1 MPHTRTHGLVWLD
14 SRTARILRYAG
25 DTVDHRHVD
34 ADPPH
39 RQVHHRAHHA
49 NASHPPDRPA
59 YFEAIAKALEGV
71 DDWLVV
77 GPAETKTDFVN
88 HVRDKGPKPLAARLL
103 GVEAMD
109 HPDDAALRAFGLRR
123 FREHD
128 RMTANS
134 PTVGTSGRQEG

>member
-1 MPHTRTHGLVWLD
+1 MPHSRTHGLVWLD
-14 SRTARILRYAG
+14 SRGARVLRYFG
-25 DTVDHRHVD
+25 DTVDHRQVN

-59 YFEAIAKALEGV
+59 YFEAIVKALEGV

-77 GPAETKTDFVN
+77 GPAETKTDLVN
-88 HVRDKGPKPLAARLL
+88 HVRDKCPKPLVEALL

-109 HPDDAALRAFGLRR
+109 HPSDAELQAFGLKR

-128 RMTANS
+128 RKTANS
-134 PTVGTSGRQEG
+134 PTFTTDGRQAG

>member
-1 MPHTRTHGLVWLD
+1 M
-14 SRTARILRYAG
+14 
-25 DTVDHRHVD
+25 
-34 ADPPH
+34 
-39 RQVHHRAHHA
+39 
-49 NASHPPDRPA
+49 
-59 YFEAIAKALEGV
+59 

-103 GVEAMD
+103 GVEPMD
-109 HPDDAALRAFGLRR
+109 HPDDAELQAFGLRR

-134 PTVGTSGRQEG
+134 PPFTTGGRQEG